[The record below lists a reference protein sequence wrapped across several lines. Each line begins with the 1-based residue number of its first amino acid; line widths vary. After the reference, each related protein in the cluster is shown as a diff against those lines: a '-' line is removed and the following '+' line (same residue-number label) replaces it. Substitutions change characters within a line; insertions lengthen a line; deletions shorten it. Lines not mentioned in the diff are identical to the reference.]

1 MKRKVKKRVKRRQK
15 NKLFKEI
22 VKILKESNLISDRT
36 PENVCKTISKLGP
49 TFIKI
54 GQIMSSRYDILPQQY
69 CEALAK
75 LRSNVEPMSFEEVIE
90 ILKEELG
97 NIDEIFKEI
106 SPKSIGSASMAQVHK
121 AKLVTGEDVAIKVQR
136 RNIYETMTMDVKLLK
151 KAINL
156 LHLNLIVKVM
166 DVSTMIDEIYN
177 VAKEEMNFEIEAKHL
192 EEFKENNIDISYVD
206 VPKVYKNYVTKK
218 VLVMQNIEGVSLDNK
233 QTLID
238 NGYNLEEIGLKLAN
252 NYIKQALDDGFFHAD
267 PHQDNIYIY
276 NGKIVYLDLGMMG
289 RISSRSRKL
298 LNDAMKAIVRNDITE
313 LEHILLSMS
322 TTKSTI
328 NHTQLRAEIQQVLNK
343 NASEDIENIDIISF
357 TNSVTNILRKN
368 NLKLDNN
375 ITLLMRGI
383 CVIEGTLQDIYPEIN
398 LMMVL
403 KNKIKEDT
411 LRDVFSKEMLINT
424 GKNIVTGA
432 NSITELPNELLNFVK
447 DVNRGEIKFDIE
459 MANSQRQVDKLEKM
473 LHQLIIG
480 FLDAAFI
487 LGASFVSNT
496 VLKYIYLLLAVIFTV
511 WLFIQMAI
519 DHFHKGY

>member
-1 MKRKVKKRVKRRQK
+1 MDEKTR
-15 NKLFKEI
+15 FKEI

-411 LRDVFSKEMLINT
+411 LRNVFSKEMLINT

>member
-1 MKRKVKKRVKRRQK
+1 MDEKTR
-15 NKLFKEI
+15 FKEI

-233 QTLID
+233 QTLMD

-411 LRDVFSKEMLINT
+411 LRNVFSKEMLINT

>member
-1 MKRKVKKRVKRRQK
+1 MDEKTR
-15 NKLFKEI
+15 FKEI

-343 NASEDIENIDIISF
+343 NASENIENIDIISF

-411 LRDVFSKEMLINT
+411 LRNVFSKEMLINT

-496 VLKYIYLLLAVIFTV
+496 VLKYIYLLFAVIFTV